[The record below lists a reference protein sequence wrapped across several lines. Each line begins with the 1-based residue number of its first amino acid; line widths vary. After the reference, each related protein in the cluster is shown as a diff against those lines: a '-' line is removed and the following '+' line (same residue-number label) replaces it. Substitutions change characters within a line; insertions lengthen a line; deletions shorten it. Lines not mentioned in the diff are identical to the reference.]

1 MNNYFYLQAVDT
13 YAVIKLV
20 NTNDNTPDIKFSR
33 DGNVWY
39 QWDYTNLT
47 INANTKIY
55 FKGDNGINFSKYKE
69 GIFRLSTFRI
79 VSGGKV
85 LAGGNI
91 MSLLDDGACTRTEVG
106 DFCFYNLFYN
116 LGGLDIDVSFKLQAT
131 KLGASCYYAMFYGTS
146 LTKAPALPAT
156 TLAINC
162 YREMFVGCNS
172 LTTAPDLPATTLTNY
187 CYDSMFYQCT
197 SLTKAPALP
206 ATTLAINCYSS
217 MFQGCTSL
225 TKAPEIPAINLAS
238 SCCSYMFKDCTN
250 LTTAPTILPAT
261 TLEDSCYSNMFKG
274 CTSLTK
280 APELPATTLKTDCYK
295 NMFYDC
301 SKLNYI
307 KALFTT
313 TPSTSYTSTWVSGV
327 ATDGTFVKNKDATWS
342 FIGNSAIPTG
352 WTVKYF
358 EATYDGLTFTA
369 IENSTISLSNVGGNN
384 PDIWYSN
391 NTVDWTKWNY
401 SNIELTKDSKI
412 YFKGNNGTS
421 FSKSTS
427 QYSQFVM
434 TGKIAASGNI
444 MSLLDNGA
452 CTSTE
457 VGECCFANL
466 FKDCKVLTTPPT
478 LPATTLAVGCY
489 RFLFSGCTSLTTA
502 PSLPAT
508 ALKKECYLNLFS
520 GCTSLTSA
528 PSLPATTMAE
538 HCYRNLF
545 NGCSNLTSA
554 PELPATALAISCYT
568 NMFYGCS
575 KLTTPPVL
583 PATTLAEGCYQALLY
598 NCTSLT
604 TAPELPATTLAP
616 TCYKNLFQGCTS
628 LTTAPELNA
637 ETLVSNCYTNMFYG
651 CSKLNYIKA
660 LFTTTPSTTYTSNWV
675 NGVASTGTF
684 VKNREATWDV
694 TGVNAIPTGW
704 SVETYPP
711 TITYTL
717 TVRGNNSRL
726 TNGSSTNIGD
736 ATFDVSAVY
745 EAGTSVTIGC
755 RPKSGYRFVQWNDGN
770 TNSERTVVVNS
781 DITYTATVV
790 KTYRIIAQDES
801 VHHCYVRGTGVYDEN
816 SVAEL
821 TVVPFEGYMFSHW
834 EDNSTDLPRYI
845 TVTEDKTVWAEAV
858 LAPQEY
864 TITLQGDNC
873 TLNGGGTYNEGT
885 TVEISCIPNTGYYF
899 VRWSDG
905 NTNATRTITVTEDI
919 TLTAI
924 TAQGSSEYLEI
935 KARKGSGEY
944 ERTNII
950 WYLDYK
956 VNSFIW
962 DARVYTDFDNLTTN
976 FEISD
981 DRVTNIS
988 KGSSWIGDSR
998 IYSFDM
1004 TVPRNDSDTNK
1015 EFTINITSNNGIMSD
1030 NITIRVIQKPK
1041 LPVLIE
1047 DIFVSSGDVENAL
1060 VTIPDTMGEVLVV
1073 YEDETLARYT
1083 IDDCVSNYVL
1093 YYRNA
1098 LGGIDLFPVTGKVI
1112 KSNNIEHLTINKKYD
1127 NRTLNFG
1134 KTNYENVLT
1143 ERWQLYSGR
1152 LTDQQSKLMHHLI
1165 NSTYVYLYDIQ
1176 ADKFTPVVIT
1186 DTEMEYKTYKN
1197 NNNKMVYYTIN
1208 VEASQTKYRR

>member
-1 MNNYFYLQAVDT
+1 M
-13 YAVIKLV
+13 
-20 NTNDNTPDIKFSR
+20 
-33 DGNVWY
+33 
-39 QWDYTNLT
+39 
-47 INANTKIY
+47 
-55 FKGDNGINFSKYKE
+55 
-69 GIFRLSTFRI
+69 
-79 VSGGKV
+79 
-85 LAGGNI
+85 
-91 MSLLDDGACTRTEVG
+91 
-106 DFCFYNLFYN
+106 
-116 LGGLDIDVSFKLQAT
+116 
-131 KLGASCYYAMFYGTS
+131 
-146 LTKAPALPAT
+146 
-156 TLAINC
+156 
-162 YREMFVGCNS
+162 
-172 LTTAPDLPATTLTNY
+172 
-187 CYDSMFYQCT
+187 
-197 SLTKAPALP
+197 
-206 ATTLAINCYSS
+206 
-217 MFQGCTSL
+217 
-225 TKAPEIPAINLAS
+225 
-238 SCCSYMFKDCTN
+238 
-250 LTTAPTILPAT
+250 
-261 TLEDSCYSNMFKG
+261 
-274 CTSLTK
+274 
-280 APELPATTLKTDCYK
+280 
-295 NMFYDC
+295 
-301 SKLNYI
+301 
-307 KALFTT
+307 
-313 TPSTSYTSTWVSGV
+313 
-327 ATDGTFVKNKDATWS
+327 
-342 FIGNSAIPTG
+342 
-352 WTVKYF
+352 
-358 EATYDGLTFTA
+358 
-369 IENSTISLSNVGGNN
+369 
-384 PDIWYSN
+384 
-391 NTVDWTKWNY
+391 
-401 SNIELTKDSKI
+401 TKDSKI
-412 YFKGNNGTS
+412 YFKGKNGTS

-452 CTSTE
+452 CTGTE

-478 LPATTLAVGCY
+478 LPATILGVGCY

-508 ALKKECYLNLFS
+508 TLKKECYLNLFA

-528 PSLPATTMAE
+528 PSLPAKTMAE

-554 PELPATALAISCYT
+554 PDLPATALAIYCYA

-583 PATTLAEGCYQALLY
+583 PATTLAEGCYQALFY

-616 TCYKNLFQGCTS
+616 TCYKHLFQGCTS

-660 LFTTTPSTTYTSNWV
+660 LFTTTPSAEYTSNWV
-675 NGVASTGTF
+675 NGVAASGTF
-684 VKNREATWDV
+684 VKNREATWNE

-711 TITYTL
+711 TINYTL

-745 EAGTSVTIGC
+745 AEGTSVTIGC
-755 RPKSGYRFVQWNDGN
+755 KPKSGYRFVQWNDGN

-801 VHHCYVRGTGVYDEN
+801 VHHCNVRGTGVYDEN

-858 LAPQEY
+858 LAPPEY

-885 TVEISCIPNTGYYF
+885 TVEISCVPNTGYYF

-919 TLTAI
+919 TLTAV

-944 ERTNII
+944 ERNNII

-956 VNSFIW
+956 GGTFLW

-976 FEISD
+976 VEISD

-998 IYSFDM
+998 IYSFNM

-1015 EFTINITSNNGIMSD
+1015 EFTINISSTNRILSD
-1030 NITIRVIQKPK
+1030 SITIRVIQKPK

-1060 VTIPDTMGEVLVV
+1060 VTIPDNMEEVWVV
-1073 YEDETLARYT
+1073 YEDETLAKYT

-1112 KSNNIEHLTINKKYD
+1112 KSNDIEHLTINKKYD

-1143 ERWQLYSGR
+1143 EKWQLYSGR

>member
-1 MNNYFYLQAVDT
+1 MNNYFYLQAIGED
-13 YAVIKLV
+13 AVVKLV
-20 NTNDNTPDIKFSR
+20 SYNNNAPDIKYSI
-33 DGNVWY
+33 DGSLWEQLGY
-39 QWDYTNLT
+39 SE
-47 INANTKIY
+47 ISIPAGSKMY
-55 FKGDNGINFSKYKE
+55 FKGNNGTQFSKSNTVYSRFSK
-69 GIFRLSTFRI
+69 I
-79 VSGGKV
+79 SGV
-85 LAGGNI
+85 RVVAGGNI
-91 MSLLDDGACTRTEVG
+91 MSLLDDGACTQIEVG
-106 DFCFYNLFYN
+106 KYCFCKLFSNFKNLDLSY
-116 LGGLDIDVSFKLQAT
+116 SFILPAT
-131 KLGASCYYAMFYGTS
+131 KLDSMCYAVMFEFCTG
-146 LTKAPALPAT
+146 LTKAPSLPGT
-156 TLAINC
+156 TLASGC
-162 YREMFVGCNS
+162 YWYMFEGCSS
-172 LTTAPDLPATTLTNY
+172 LTQAP
-187 CYDSMFYQCT
+187 
-197 SLTKAPALP
+197 K
-206 ATTLAINCYSS
+206 
-217 MFQGCTSL
+217 
-225 TKAPEIPAINLAS
+225 
-238 SCCSYMFKDCTN
+238 
-250 LTTAPTILPAT
+250 LPAT
-261 TLEDSCYSNMFKG
+261 TLENTCYFCMFKDCTSLTTAPELPATTLSSSCYGYMFSG
-274 CTSLTK
+274 CTSLTTAPELPAKTLSQGCYAGMFLNCINLTK
-280 APELPATTLKTDCYK
+280 APELPAKTLASGCYGSMFEGCTSLNSITCLAEDISATDCTLDWLR
-295 NMFYDC
+295 N
-301 SKLNYI
+301 
-307 KALFTT
+307 
-313 TPSTSYTSTWVSGV
+313 V
-327 ATDGTFVKNKDATWS
+327 AETGTFVKSENMS
-342 FIGNSAIPTG
+342 G
-352 WTVKYF
+352 WTRGDSGIPVGWNVENF
-358 EATYDGLTFTA
+358 AATYEGLTFTA
-369 IENSTISLSNVGGNN
+369 IENSTISLSNVGGNEPN
-384 PDIWYSN
+384 ILYSR
-391 NTVDWTKWNY
+391 DLIEWTQWDY
-401 SNIELTKDSKI
+401 TSIELAKDSKI
-412 YFKGNNGTS
+412 YLKGNNSTS

-427 QYSQFVM
+427 QYSTFKM

-452 CTSTE
+452 CTGIE

-478 LPATTLAVGCY
+478 LPATRLGVGCY
-489 RFLFSGCTSLTTA
+489 RFLFSGCTALTTA
-502 PSLPAT
+502 PSLSAT

-554 PELPATALAISCYT
+554 PKLPATALAISCYA

-604 TAPELPATTLAP
+604 TAPALPATTLAP
-616 TCYKNLFQGCTS
+616 TCYKHLFQGCTS

-637 ETLVSNCYTNMFYG
+637 ETLVSGCYTNMFYG
-651 CSKLNYIKA
+651 CSNLNYIKA
-660 LFTTTPSTTYTSNWV
+660 LFTTTPSAEYTSNWV
-675 NGVASTGTF
+675 NGVAESGTF
-684 VKNREATWDV
+684 VKNREATWNE

-711 TITYTL
+711 TTTYTL

-745 EAGTSVTIGC
+745 AAGTSVTIGC
-755 RPKSGYRFVQWNDGN
+755 KPKSGYRFVQWNDGN

-801 VHHCYVRGTGVYDEN
+801 AHHCSVIGTGVYDEN

-858 LAPQEY
+858 LAQPEY

-873 TLNGGGTYNEGT
+873 TLNGGGTYYEGT

-944 ERTNII
+944 ERNNII
-950 WYLDYK
+950 WNIDYK
-956 VNSFIW
+956 GGTFSW

-981 DRVTNIS
+981 NRVTNIS

-998 IYSFDM
+998 IYSFNM

-1015 EFTINITSNNGIMSD
+1015 EFTINITSNNGILSD
-1030 NITIRVIQKPK
+1030 SITIRVIQKPK

-1060 VTIPDTMGEVLVV
+1060 VTIPDTIGEVWVV
-1073 YEDETLARYT
+1073 YEGETLAKYT

-1112 KSNNIEHLTINKKYD
+1112 KSNDIEHLTINKKYD

-1134 KTNYENVLT
+1134 KTNYENILT

>member
-1 MNNYFYLQAVDT
+1 MNNYFYLQAIDN
-13 YAVIKLV
+13 ASVIKL
-20 NTNDNTPDIKFSR
+20 NNNGRTPDIKYSKN
-33 DGNVWY
+33 GTNWT
-39 QWDYTNLT
+39 QWDYTELT
-47 INANTKIY
+47 INANTKMY
-55 FKGDNGINFSKYKE
+55 FKGDNGFTFSWYLNGAVKYCSFYK
-69 GIFRLSTFRI
+69 

-106 DFCFYNLFYN
+106 NYCFYELFS
-116 LGGLDIDVSFKLQAT
+116 GFKGLDIDDSF
-131 KLGASCYYAMFYGTS
+131 
-146 LTKAPALPAT
+146 
-156 TLAINC
+156 
-162 YREMFVGCNS
+162 
-172 LTTAPDLPATTLTNY
+172 
-187 CYDSMFYQCT
+187 
-197 SLTKAPALP
+197 
-206 ATTLAINCYSS
+206 
-217 MFQGCTSL
+217 
-225 TKAPEIPAINLAS
+225 
-238 SCCSYMFKDCTN
+238 
-250 LTTAPTILPAT
+250 ILPAT
-261 TLEDSCYSNMFKG
+261 TLGLSCYEYMFLGCSN
-274 CTSLTK
+274 LTK
-280 APELPATTLKTDCYK
+280 APELPATTLSGSCYS
-295 NMFYDC
+295 NMF
-301 SKLNYI
+301 
-307 KALFTT
+307 
-313 TPSTSYTSTWVSGV
+313 
-327 ATDGTFVKNKDATWS
+327 
-342 FIGNSAIPTG
+342 
-352 WTVKYF
+352 
-358 EATYDGLTFTA
+358 
-369 IENSTISLSNVGGNN
+369 
-384 PDIWYSN
+384 
-391 NTVDWTKWNY
+391 
-401 SNIELTKDSKI
+401 
-412 YFKGNNGTS
+412 
-421 FSKSTS
+421 
-427 QYSQFVM
+427 
-434 TGKIAASGNI
+434 
-444 MSLLDNGA
+444 
-452 CTSTE
+452 
-457 VGECCFANL
+457 
-466 FKDCKVLTTPPT
+466 
-478 LPATTLAVGCY
+478 
-489 RFLFSGCTSLTTA
+489 R
-502 PSLPAT
+502 
-508 ALKKECYLNLFS
+508 
-520 GCTSLTSA
+520 
-528 PSLPATTMAE
+528 
-538 HCYRNLF
+538 
-545 NGCSNLTSA
+545 
-554 PELPATALAISCYT
+554 
-568 NMFYGCS
+568 
-575 KLTTPPVL
+575 
-583 PATTLAEGCYQALLY
+583 

-604 TAPELPATTLAP
+604 TAPELPATSLKGKCYNGMFSLCTSLTKAPELTATTLEPNCYNKMFDQCTSLTKAPELPATILANQCYYEMFYGCTSLNSITCLAEDISATDCTYRWLNGVSETGTFVKSENMSGWTRSTSGIPVGWNVENYIKPGYFYIKSLSESTIKFNNSLTNYPSLYYKLNNNDWVEWNRADISLASNDIVYFKGNNDQLYTDTNNSLFVLTNGSVKLGGHLTSLTDGDKYETSTTERRFQGLFKNCTAIVDASELILPKENLGGYNFQRLFYGCNSLLNAPNILGESIGVYACQSMFEGCSSLTTAPAISATSVDIESCSNMFKGCTSLTTAPSILPATTLGQNCYKSMFQNCSSLTTAPELPATTLANR
-616 TCYKNLFQGCTS
+616 CYFSMFYGCKSLVKAPEIKATTLSNECCYMMFYNCTS
-628 LTTAPELNA
+628 LTTAPELPST
-637 ETLVSNCYTNMFYG
+637 TLAPSCYANMFSRCSSLTTAPELPATTLANNCYQNMFNG

-660 LFTTTPSTTYTSNWV
+660 LFTTTPSNSYTGNWV
-675 NGVASTGTF
+675 GGVASTGTF
-684 VKNREATWDV
+684 VKNKDATWNV
-694 TGVNAIPTGW
+694 TGDDGIPTGW
-704 SVETYPP
+704 NVETYPQTP
-711 TITYTL
+711 TTYTL

-755 RPKSGYRFVQWNDGN
+755 KPKSGYRFVQWNDGN

-790 KTYRIIAQDES
+790 KTYTIMAQDES

-821 TVVPFEGYMFSHW
+821 TVEPFEGYMFSHW

-858 LAPQEY
+858 VEPTKY
-864 TITLQGDNC
+864 TVTLQGDNC
-873 TLNGGGTYNEGT
+873 TLNGGGTYYEGT
-885 TVEISCIPNTGYYF
+885 NVEISCIPNTGYYF

-950 WYLDYK
+950 WNLDYK

-981 DRVTNIS
+981 NRVTNIS

-998 IYSFDM
+998 IYSFEM

-1015 EFTINITSNNGIMSD
+1015 EFTINITSNNGILSD
-1030 NITIRVIQKPK
+1030 TITIRVIQKPK
-1041 LPVLIE
+1041 LPVLIK

-1112 KSNNIEHLTINKKYD
+1112 KSNDIEHLTINKKYD
-1127 NRTLNFG
+1127 NRTPNFG

-1143 ERWQLYSGR
+1143 EKWQLYSGR

>member
-1 MNNYFYLQAVDT
+1 MNNYFYLKAIGED
-13 YAVIKLV
+13 AVIKLYI
-20 NTNDNTPDIKFSR
+20 NTVINIKYSR
-33 DGNVWY
+33 DGTLWAN
-39 QWDYTNLT
+39 WDYGNVKHSELT
-47 INANTKIY
+47 LKANTKVY
-55 FKGDNGINFSKYKE
+55 FKGDNGISLSEPSSYVNF
-69 GIFRLSTFRI
+69 RR
-79 VSGGKV
+79 VSGGKII
-85 LAGGNI
+85 AGGNI
-91 MSLLDDGACTRTEVG
+91 MSLLDDGACTSTEVG
-106 DFCFYNLFYN
+106 GYCFHRLFNDFE
-116 LGGLDIDVSFKLQAT
+116 GLDIDDSFILPAT
-131 KLGASCYYAMFYGTS
+131 KLTYDCYSHMFSG
-146 LTKAPALPAT
+146 
-156 TLAINC
+156 
-162 YREMFVGCNS
+162 
-172 LTTAPDLPATTLTNY
+172 
-187 CYDSMFYQCT
+187 CT

-206 ATTLAINCYSS
+206 ATTLAVRCYWN
-217 MFQGCTSL
+217 MFSGCTSL
-225 TKAPEIPAINLAS
+225 KKAPDLQA
-238 SCCSYMFKDCTN
+238 K
-250 LTTAPTILPAT
+250 ILQG
-261 TLEDSCYSNMFKG
+261 SCYLSMFEG
-274 CTSLTK
+274 CTSLNSITCL
-280 APELPATTLKTDCYK
+280 AENISENNCTLDWVK
-295 NMFYDC
+295 NV
-301 SKLNYI
+301 S
-307 KALFTT
+307 
-313 TPSTSYTSTWVSGV
+313 ST
-327 ATDGTFVKNKDATWS
+327 GTFTKSENTSDWTRGISGIPEGWNIKNIESTFK
-342 FIGNSAIPTG
+342 
-352 WTVKYF
+352 
-358 EATYDGLTFTA
+358 GLKFTA
-369 IENSTISLSNVGGNN
+369 IENSTISLSNVGGNK

-391 NTVDWTKWNY
+391 NTVNWTKWNY
-401 SNIELTKDSKI
+401 SSIELTKDSKI

-452 CTSTE
+452 CTGTE

-478 LPATTLAVGCY
+478 LPATRLGVGCY

-502 PSLPAT
+502 PSLPST
-508 ALKKECYLNLFS
+508 TLKKECYLNLFS

-554 PELPATALAISCYT
+554 PDLPATALAISCYA

-583 PATTLAEGCYQALLY
+583 PATTLAEGCYQALFY

-604 TAPELPATTLAP
+604 TAPALPATTLAP
-616 TCYKNLFQGCTS
+616 TCYKHLFQGCTS

-660 LFTTTPSTTYTSNWV
+660 LFTTTPSAEYTSNWV
-675 NGVASTGTF
+675 NGVAASGTF
-684 VKNREATWDV
+684 VKNRNATWNE
-694 TGVNAIPTGW
+694 TGNNGIPTGW
-704 SVETYPP
+704 TVETYPP
-711 TITYTL
+711 TITYT
-717 TVRGNNSRL
+717 
-726 TNGSSTNIGD
+726 
-736 ATFDVSAVY
+736 
-745 EAGTSVTIGC
+745 VTL
-755 RPKSGYRFVQWNDGN
+755 N
-770 TNSERTVVVNS
+770 
-781 DITYTATVV
+781 
-790 KTYRIIAQDES
+790 
-801 VHHCYVRGTGVYDEN
+801 
-816 SVAEL
+816 
-821 TVVPFEGYMFSHW
+821 
-834 EDNSTDLPRYI
+834 
-845 TVTEDKTVWAEAV
+845 
-858 LAPQEY
+858 
-864 TITLQGDNC
+864 GDNC
-873 TLNGGGTYNEGT
+873 TLTGAGNYSSGTS
-885 TVEISCIPNTGYYF
+885 VEISCVPDDLYEF

-919 TLTAI
+919 TLTAVTRAI
-924 TAQGSSEYLEI
+924 TSNILEI

-944 ERTNII
+944 ERNNII
-950 WYLDYK
+950 WNIDYK
-956 VNSFIW
+956 GGTFSW

-976 FEISD
+976 VEISD

-998 IYSFDM
+998 IYSFNM
-1004 TVPRNDSDTNK
+1004 TVPRNDSGTNK
-1015 EFTINITSNNGIMSD
+1015 EFTINISSTNRILSD
-1030 NITIRVIQKPK
+1030 SITIRVIQKPK

-1060 VTIPDTMGEVLVV
+1060 VTIPDNMEEVWVV
-1073 YEDETLARYT
+1073 YEDETLTKYT

-1112 KSNNIEHLTINKKYD
+1112 KSNDIEHLTINKKYD

-1143 ERWQLYSGR
+1143 EKWQLYSGR

>member
-1 MNNYFYLQAVDT
+1 MNNCFYLQAVDKD
-13 YAVIKLV
+13 AVIEL
-20 NTNDNTPDIKFSR
+20 TNLYGKAPDIKYSKNGT
-33 DGNVWY
+33 DWT

-47 INANTKIY
+47 ININTKMY
-55 FKGDNGINFSKYKE
+55 FKGNNGENFSNKVDGNIIINK
-69 GIFRLSTFRI
+69 FTK

-91 MSLLDDGACTRTEVG
+91 MSLLDDGACTSIRVG
-106 DFCFYNLFYN
+106 NYCFYHLFSN
-116 LGGLDIDVSFKLQAT
+116 FDGLDIDDSFILPAT
-131 KLGASCYYAMFYGTS
+131 ILLEGCYYALF
-146 LTKAPALPAT
+146 
-156 TLAINC
+156 NH
-162 YREMFVGCNS
+162 
-172 LTTAPDLPATTLTNY
+172 
-187 CYDSMFYQCT
+187 CT
-197 SLTKAPALP
+197 SLTKSPV
-206 ATTLAINCYSS
+206 
-217 MFQGCTSL
+217 
-225 TKAPEIPAINLAS
+225 
-238 SCCSYMFKDCTN
+238 
-250 LTTAPTILPAT
+250 
-261 TLEDSCYSNMFKG
+261 
-274 CTSLTK
+274 
-280 APELPATTLKTDCYK
+280 LPATTLKKECYNHMFSDCTSLKNVTCLAENISAYYCTNNWLSGVSLSGRFIKSK
-295 NMFYDC
+295 NMSDWTRG
-301 SKLNYI
+301 
-307 KALFTT
+307 A
-313 TPSTSYTSTWVSGV
+313 SGIPEGWRV
-327 ATDGTFVKNKDATWS
+327 EDVKD
-342 FIGNSAIPTG
+342 
-352 WTVKYF
+352 
-358 EATYDGLTFTA
+358 TYDGLTFTA
-369 IENSTISLSNVGGNN
+369 IENSTISLSNSGGNEPN
-384 PDIWYSN
+384 ILYSR
-391 NTVDWTKWNY
+391 DLIEWTQWDY
-401 SNIELTKDSKI
+401 TSIELAKDSKI
-412 YFKGNNGTS
+412 YLKGNNSTS

-427 QYSQFVM
+427 QYSKFVM

-444 MSLLDNGA
+444 MSLLYGDNFEGQV
-452 CTSTE
+452 SLS
-457 VGECCFANL
+457 GKDYCFYNL
-466 FKDCKVLTTPPT
+466 FNNCSSLTTSPE
-478 LPATTLAVGCY
+478 LPATTLAVSCY
-489 RFLFSGCTSLTTA
+489 SYMFGSCTSLTA
-502 PSLPAT
+502 VPKS
-508 ALKKECYLNLFS
+508 
-520 GCTSLTSA
+520 
-528 PSLPATTMAE
+528 
-538 HCYRNLF
+538 
-545 NGCSNLTSA
+545 
-554 PELPATALAISCYT
+554 
-568 NMFYGCS
+568 
-575 KLTTPPVL
+575 L
-583 PATTLAEGCYQALLY
+583 PATTLAESCYKNMFYNCRNLTTPPELPATTLANSCY
-598 NCTSLT
+598 STMFRNCTSLVN
-604 TAPELPATTLAP
+604 APELPATTLV
-616 TCYKNLFQGCTS
+616 TGCYKN
-628 LTTAPELNA
+628 
-637 ETLVSNCYTNMFYG
+637 MFTG

-660 LFTTTPSTTYTSNWV
+660 LFTTTPSSSYTANWV

-684 VKNREATWDV
+684 VKNKDATWDV
-694 TGVNAIPTGW
+694 TGTEGIPTGW
-704 SVETYPP
+704 SIETYPP
-711 TITYTL
+711 TVINYTL

-745 EAGTSVTIGC
+745 AAGTSVTIGC

-801 VHHCYVRGTGVYDEN
+801 AHHCSVRGTGTYDEN

-858 LAPQEY
+858 LAPPQY
-864 TITLQGDNC
+864 TVTLQGDNC
-873 TLNGGGTYNEGT
+873 TLNGSGTYYEGT
-885 TVEISCIPNTGYYF
+885 TVEISCVPNTGYYF

-944 ERTNII
+944 ERNNII
-950 WYLDYK
+950 WNIDYK
-956 VNSFIW
+956 GGTFSW

-976 FEISD
+976 VEISD
-981 DRVTNIS
+981 NRVTNIS

-1015 EFTINITSNNGIMSD
+1015 EFTINITSTNIILSD
-1030 NITIRVIQKPK
+1030 SITVRVIQKPK

-1073 YEDETLARYT
+1073 YEGDTLAKYT

-1112 KSNNIEHLTINKKYD
+1112 KSNDIEHLTINKKYD

-1134 KTNYENVLT
+1134 KTNYENILT
-1143 ERWQLYSGR
+1143 EKWQLYSGR

>member
-1 MNNYFYLQAVDT
+1 MNNYFYLEKKNTTDIILHMCLTEKAT
-13 YAVIKLV
+13 Y
-20 NTNDNTPDIKFSR
+20 NTYPNVEFSR
-33 DGNVWY
+33 DLNTWY
-39 QWDYTNLT
+39 SLDIYD
-47 INANTKIY
+47 INDDK
-55 FKGDNGINFSKYKE
+55 K
-69 GIFRLSTFRI
+69 
-79 VSGGKV
+79 VSGEYSTSLKQNEKV
-85 LAGGNI
+85 YFRCTKDFLGLRFSLNYSSYPEIYAGGNLS
-91 MSLLDDGACTRTEVG
+91 SLIDGIGDEV
-106 DFCFYNLFYN
+106 DVNTPYCFYKLFSGRTIESWLYDASELILPYGNLADNAFE
-116 LGGLDIDVSFKLQAT
+116 S
-131 KLGASCYYAMFYGTS
+131 MFANQTH
-146 LTKAPALPAT
+146 LRKAPV
-156 TLAINC
+156 IHNKSFGNGC
-162 YREMFVGCNS
+162 YV
-172 LTTAPDLPATTLTNY
+172 
-187 CYDSMFYQCT
+187 
-197 SLTKAPALP
+197 
-206 ATTLAINCYSS
+206 
-217 MFQGCTSL
+217 
-225 TKAPEIPAINLAS
+225 
-238 SCCSYMFKDCTN
+238 
-250 LTTAPTILPAT
+250 
-261 TLEDSCYSNMFKG
+261 NMFNGCSNLNNITCLNTEYNEEKYNNWVKG
-274 CTSLTK
+274 VS
-280 APELPATTLKTDCYK
+280 
-295 NMFYDC
+295 
-301 SKLNYI
+301 
-307 KALFTT
+307 
-313 TPSTSYTSTWVSGV
+313 ST
-327 ATDGTFVKNKDATWS
+327 GTFTKSENMS
-342 FIGNSAIPTG
+342 GFPSGYSGIPVG
-352 WTVKYF
+352 WNV
-358 EATYDGLTFTA
+358 ENVAQTYEGLTFTA
-369 IENSTISLSNVGGNN
+369 IEASTISLTNSGGNV
-384 PDIWYSN
+384 PDIWYSR
-391 NTVDWTKWNY
+391 DLKEWTQWDY
-401 SNIELTKDSKI
+401 SSIELTKDSKI
-412 YFKGNNGTS
+412 YFKGNNGTQ
-421 FSKSTS
+421 FSKTS
-427 QYSQFVM
+427 SKYSKFVI

-452 CTSTE
+452 CTRTE
-457 VGECCFANL
+457 LGAYCFYRLFYECSS
-466 FKDCKVLTTPPT
+466 LTTAPA
-478 LPATTLAVGCY
+478 LPATTLANNCY
-489 RFLFSGCTSLTTA
+489 
-502 PSLPAT
+502 
-508 ALKKECYLNLFS
+508 E
-520 GCTSLTSA
+520 
-528 PSLPATTMAE
+528 
-538 HCYRNLF
+538 
-545 NGCSNLTSA
+545 
-554 PELPATALAISCYT
+554 
-568 NMFYGCS
+568 NMFYRCS
-575 KLTTPPVL
+575 I
-583 PATTLAEGCYQALLY
+583 
-598 NCTSLT
+598 T

-616 TCYKNLFQGCTS
+616 SCYNGIFARCNLLVNAPKILPATTLKNRCYFYMFNACTS
-628 LTTAPELNA
+628 LVKAPEIKATTLADECCYMMFYNCSSLTTAPELQATTLANSCYNGMFYGCRNLTTAPELNA
-637 ETLVSNCYTNMFYG
+637 YELANNCYNNMFYN

-660 LFTTTPSTTYTSNWV
+660 LFTTTPGSGYTSNWV
-675 NGVASTGTF
+675 NGVATNGTF
-684 VKNREATWDV
+684 VKNKDANWDV
-694 TGVNAIPTGW
+694 TGTSAIPTGW
-704 SVETYPP
+704 SIETYPETP
-711 TITYTL
+711 TTYTL

-755 RPKSGYRFVQWNDGN
+755 KPKSGYRFVQWNDGN
-770 TNSERTVVVNS
+770 TNSERTVIVNS

-821 TVVPFEGYMFSHW
+821 TAEPFEGYMFSHW

-858 LAPQEY
+858 VEPTKY
-864 TITLQGDNC
+864 TVTLQGDNC
-873 TLNGGGTYNEGT
+873 TLNGAGTYYEGT
-885 TVEISCIPNTGYYF
+885 TVEISCVPNTGYYF

-905 NTNATRTITVTEDI
+905 NTNATRQITVNEDI

-924 TAQGSSEYLEI
+924 TAQGSSNLLEI

-976 FEISD
+976 VEISD

-1004 TVPRNDSDTNK
+1004 TVPANTSDTNK
-1015 EFTINITSNNGIMSD
+1015 EFTITITSTNGILSD
-1030 NITIRVIQKPK
+1030 TITIRVIQKPK

-1060 VTIPDTMGEVLVV
+1060 VTIPDTMEEVLVV

-1112 KSNNIEHLTINKKYD
+1112 KSNDIEHLTINKKYD

>member
-1 MNNYFYLQAVDT
+1 MDNYFYLQAVDE
-13 YAVIKLV
+13 ASVVKLV
-20 NTNDNTPDIKFSR
+20 NTHNNAPHIEYSKTGKTWTKWYETDPND
-33 DGNVWY
+33 
-39 QWDYTNLT
+39 
-47 INANTKIY
+47 INKRPYDSIIIDANTKMY
-55 FKGDNGINFSKYKE
+55 FRGFNGINFSKYDGTE
-69 GIFRLSTFRI
+69 YIQYSTFKQ

-91 MSLLDDGACTRTEVG
+91 MSLLDGYNYTGTKVG
-106 DFCFYNLFYN
+106 DLCFWSLFE
-116 LGGLDIDVSFKLQAT
+116 GFKGLDIDDSFIMPAT
-131 KLGASCYYAMFYGTS
+131 TLGEQCYLSMFSGTS
-146 LTKAPALPAT
+146 LTKTPILPAK
-156 TLAINC
+156 TLAPSC
-162 YREMFVGCNS
+162 YGFMF
-172 LTTAPDLPATTLTNY
+172 AD
-187 CYDSMFYQCT
+187 CT
-197 SLTKAPALP
+197 SLNNVTCLAEDIS
-206 ATTLAINCYSS
+206 ATHCTMDWLRNVAETGTLVKS
-217 MFQGCTSL
+217 
-225 TKAPEIPAINLAS
+225 E
-238 SCCSYMFKDCTN
+238 
-250 LTTAPTILPAT
+250 
-261 TLEDSCYSNMFKG
+261 NM
-274 CTSLTK
+274 S
-280 APELPATTLKTDCYK
+280 
-295 NMFYDC
+295 
-301 SKLNYI
+301 
-307 KALFTT
+307 
-313 TPSTSYTSTWVSGV
+313 
-327 ATDGTFVKNKDATWS
+327 
-342 FIGNSAIPTG
+342 G
-352 WTVKYF
+352 WTRGADGIPVGWNV
-358 EATYDGLTFTA
+358 ENIEDTYEGLKFTA
-369 IENSTISLSNVGGNN
+369 IENSTISLSNVGGNE

-391 NTVDWTKWNY
+391 NTVNWTKWNY
-401 SNIELTKDSKI
+401 STIELTKDSKI
-412 YFKGNNGTS
+412 YFKGSNGTN
-421 FSKSTS
+421 FSKSTA

-508 ALKKECYLNLFS
+508 TLKKECYLNLLQ

-554 PELPATALAISCYT
+554 PELPATALAISCYA

-583 PATTLAEGCYQALLY
+583 PATTLAEGCYQALFY

-604 TAPELPATTLAP
+604 TAPALPATTLAP
-616 TCYKNLFQGCTS
+616 TCYKHLFQGCTS

-637 ETLVSNCYTNMFYG
+637 KTLVSNCYTNMFYG

-660 LFTTTPSTTYTSNWV
+660 LFTTTPSAEYTSNWV
-675 NGVASTGTF
+675 NGVAASGTF
-684 VKNREATWDV
+684 VKNREATWDEI
-694 TGVNAIPTGW
+694 GNNGIPTGW
-704 SVETYPP
+704 TVQNYQP
-711 TITYTL
+711 TVNYTL
-717 TVRGNNSRL
+717 
-726 TNGSSTNIGD
+726 
-736 ATFDVSAVY
+736 
-745 EAGTSVTIGC
+745 
-755 RPKSGYRFVQWNDGN
+755 
-770 TNSERTVVVNS
+770 
-781 DITYTATVV
+781 
-790 KTYRIIAQDES
+790 
-801 VHHCYVRGTGVYDEN
+801 
-816 SVAEL
+816 
-821 TVVPFEGYMFSHW
+821 
-834 EDNSTDLPRYI
+834 
-845 TVTEDKTVWAEAV
+845 
-858 LAPQEY
+858 
-864 TITLQGDNC
+864 TLQGDNC

-885 TVEISCIPNTGYYF
+885 TVEISCVPNTGYYF

-905 NTNATRTITVTEDI
+905 NTNATRTITIMEDI

-924 TAQGSSEYLEI
+924 TAQGSSEYLQI
-935 KARKGSGEY
+935 KVRKGTDDFV
-944 ERTNII
+944 RTVV

-956 VNSFIW
+956 GGTFSW
-962 DARVYTDFDNLTTN
+962 DAKVETDFDNLTTN
-976 FEISD
+976 VEISD
-981 DRVTNIS
+981 GNVTNIS
-988 KGSSWIGDSR
+988 KGSSWIGDGR

-1004 TVPRNDSDTNK
+1004 TVPRNDSDTDK
-1015 EFTINITSNNGIMSD
+1015 EFTINITSTNIILSD
-1030 NITIRVIQKPK
+1030 SITVRVVQRPK

-1047 DIFVSSGDVENAL
+1047 DIFVSSGDVENSL
-1060 VTIPDTMGEVLVV
+1060 VTIPDNMEEVWVV
-1073 YEDETLARYT
+1073 YEGETLARYT

-1112 KSNNIEHLTINKKYD
+1112 KSNDIEHLTINKKYD

-1143 ERWQLYSGR
+1143 EKWQLYSGR